1 MTPRQLYRTV
11 AIAEAVTWTLL
22 LGGMFLKY
30 VTETTELGV
39 RIGGGLHGFAFLAY
53 VAVTVL
59 VAVDG
64 RWTGGRLVAGL
75 VAAVVPYLTVP
86 FERSAERAGLLSQ
99 SWRLRSERPAG
110 VVEHPVSL
118 AVRSPVVAGAV
129 VLVVLVAVF
138 GGLLALGPPT
148 EWGS

>member
-1 MTPRQLYRTV
+1 MSPKQLYRTV

-53 VAVTVL
+53 VAITML
-59 VAVDG
+59 VSVDG
-64 RWTGGRLVAGL
+64 RWAGGRLVAGL
-75 VAAVVPYLTVP
+75 VSAVVPYLTVP
-86 FERSAERAGLLSQ
+86 FERSAERAGLLSER
-99 SWRLRSERPAG
+99 WRLRTERPATHL
-110 VVEHPVSL
+110 ERPVAL
-118 AVRSPVVAGAV
+118 GLRSPVLAG
-129 VLVVLVAVF
+129 LVVMVALALVF
-138 GGLLALGPPT
+138 GGLLAAGPPT